1 MALLFRQA
9 RGAGNL
15 FYHRFPQFH
24 IALGI
29 YTELTFKVIHV
40 CYNHILIHFDSSP
53 GDSLGIAYVAA
64 TCTDFACALDGDRSF
79 TGYAALTH
87 EIGHKYSH

>member
-1 MALLFRQA
+1 M
-9 RGAGNL
+9 
-15 FYHRFPQFH
+15 
-24 IALGI
+24 
-29 YTELTFKVIHV
+29 K
-40 CYNHILIHFDSSP
+40 HFDSSP